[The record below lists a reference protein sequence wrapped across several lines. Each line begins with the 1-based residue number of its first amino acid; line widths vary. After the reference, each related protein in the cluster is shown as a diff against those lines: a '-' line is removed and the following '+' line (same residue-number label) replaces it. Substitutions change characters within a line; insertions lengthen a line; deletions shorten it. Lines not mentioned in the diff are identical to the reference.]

1 MKLPFFPKNYGQ
13 TNRLVISAM
22 IQSIAPK
29 MIIEQVSNGKLA
41 LEAYIK
47 SPDYDLIL
55 MDIGLPGISGV
66 DCFKLLRK
74 KLGFDKVP
82 VLAFTASVMPDEIKK
97 ITDTGFSGLI
107 EKPIRVSTFLSAIND
122 ALEVK

>member
-55 MDIGLPGISGV
+55 MDIQMPVMDGIES
-66 DCFKLLRK
+66 
-74 KLGFDKVP
+74 
-82 VLAFTASVMPDEIKK
+82 TYK
-97 ITDTGFSGLI
+97 I
-107 EKPIRVSTFLSAIND
+107 R
-122 ALEVK
+122 